1 MCVCGGGG
9 GGGGGAGGGGRI
21 LFCAD
26 PVGVDVGIAF
36 VCTLSPEW
44 MDFIQTYTG
53 TTLGGRKEL
62 IS

>member
-1 MCVCGGGG
+1 MCVGGGG
-9 GGGGGAGGGGRI
+9 YCFG
-21 LFCAD
+21 AD
-26 PVGVDVGIAF
+26 PVEVDDGIAF

-62 IS
+62 ISLW